1 VGSRNGTLV
10 NDALVDAPRQLHH
23 GDVIK
28 LGKCTL
34 TFRLSQAGETAVL
47 TPAAMQ
53 KMAEAVPVRVTA
65 DALAAAIVSA
75 GLCDEARNKEMRAAT
90 SNRHMVR
97 SLIHRLK
104 ISDVALRDLMSSKFG
119 IATADVS
126 LLKIDQGIVSALTPS
141 VIRHNLIFPAA
152 TGKPGHVTLVVA
164 DPTDDETISKVKEK
178 ASGPVELRLASA
190 TEISSALDQVYAP
203 RLVGVLPSGEKLEV
217 LITNQRLK

>member
-1 VGSRNGTLV
+1 MGSRNGTLV